1 MICFINLK
9 KTQLYRIITEIYE
22 YKNIFEYDAYNK
34 DYFFLNLKI
43 NFFHLISLNINKNM
57 NIKIL

>member
-34 DYFFLNLKI
+34 DFCFFE
-43 NFFHLISLNINKNM
+43 SED
-57 NIKIL
+57 